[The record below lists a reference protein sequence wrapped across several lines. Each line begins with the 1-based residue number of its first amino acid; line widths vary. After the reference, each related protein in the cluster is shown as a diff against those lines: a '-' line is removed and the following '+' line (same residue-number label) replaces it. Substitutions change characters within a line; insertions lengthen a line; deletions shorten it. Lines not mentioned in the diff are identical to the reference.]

1 MSLIYLCFFRRVCE
15 ENAKSQIIRGSHKRY
30 LTFKI
35 IGEIP
40 TSREFK
46 EICSYVHLS
55 IQYVL
60 PIIYMYGLYNGIQCA
75 KMNCRRFG
83 LSTFWFVDGFGL
95 STFWFVDV
103 SVCRRFGLSTFCF
116 VDVAV
121 CRRFG
126 LSTFWVSTFRFV
138 DVWHWHQIMWQYL
151 IKHTWPH
158 ILGHSWDKGWDRK
171 FHPHTNI
178 L

>member
-1 MSLIYLCFFRRVCE
+1 MSLIYLCFFRRVCDL
-15 ENAKSQIIRGSHKRY
+15 NKKMQSLKSSVEVKHYWHKRY

-60 PIIYMYGLYNGIQCA
+60 PIIYVYGLYNGIQCA
-75 KMNCRRFG
+75 KINCRRFG

-103 SVCRRFGLSTFCF
+103 LVCRRFGLSTFCF

-126 LSTFWVSTFRFV
+126 LSTFRFV
-138 DVWHWHQIMWQYL
+138 DV
-151 IKHTWPH
+151 
-158 ILGHSWDKGWDRK
+158 LGVDISVCRRVALASDNVTIFDKTHLTPYTRPK
-171 FHPHTNI
+171 
-178 L
+178 LR